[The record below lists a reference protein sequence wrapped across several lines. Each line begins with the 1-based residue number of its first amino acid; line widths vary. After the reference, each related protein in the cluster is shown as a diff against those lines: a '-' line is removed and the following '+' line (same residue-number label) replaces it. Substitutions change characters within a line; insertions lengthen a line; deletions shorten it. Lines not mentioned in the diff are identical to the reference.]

1 MPVLLMVAATSMR
14 NAANA
19 DNMRGLLLI
28 LLVVAIGLIL
38 AGAVIALWTLYNHI
52 KARSTNSDRFPEE

>member
-52 KARSTNSDRFPEE
+52 QARSPNSDRLPEE